1 MTRYLILLVVLEFG
15 DVREGDATKRMYRSL
30 GVISQH
36 GAQAALRRAGEQFG
50 SGTYVAIPESRWTEA
65 PVATETLTRVRVGS

>member
-1 MTRYLILLVVLEFG
+1 MTRYLILSHVPELE
-15 DVREGDATKRMYRSL
+15 DDEGDATKRMYRSL